1 MEMKAVES
9 SNIAAIGYDPET
21 QQLGVRFKG
30 TPGFRYE
37 YENVT
42 EGTYRALVDD
52 PSVGKTF
59 QYLIRSN
66 PQAHP
71 FTKREEG

>member
-9 SNIAAIGYDPET
+9 SNIAAIGYDPDNMR
-21 QQLGVRFKG
+21 LGVRFKG
-30 TPGFRYE
+30 TAGVRYE

-42 EGTYRALVDD
+42 EDEYRALVNSA
-52 PSVGKTF
+52 SVGKAF
-59 QYLIRSN
+59 QCLIRLN
-66 PQAHP
+66 PKRHP